1 MAISLDKALGIHQPA
16 LEARVKRA
24 EVLANNLAN
33 ADTPGFKA
41 RDIDF
46 SAMMQKAQQELS
58 GLGMEKTHERHMDL
72 DAGSG
77 SMAPDSELLYRV
89 PHQPSV
95 DGNTVDSQQEQ
106 SRFMRNAMEY
116 QASFQFLNGKVT
128 GLKKAIS
135 GQ

>member
-1 MAISLDKALGIHQPA
+1 MAISLDGALGIHQPA
-16 LEARVKRA
+16 LEARIKRA

-46 SAMMQKAQQELS
+46 GAMMQKAKQDMN
-58 GLGMEKTHERHMDL
+58 GLGMEKTHDRHMDI
-72 DAGSG
+72 S

-95 DGNTVDSQQEQ
+95 DGNTVDTQQEQ

-128 GLKKAIS
+128 GIKKALS

>member
-1 MAISLDKALGIHQPA
+1 MAISLDSALGIHQPA

-46 SAMMQKAQQELS
+46 KAMMQKAQQDLG
-58 GLGMEKTHERHMDL
+58 GLGMEKTDDRHMDTT
-72 DAGSG
+72 

-95 DGNTVDSQQEQ
+95 DGNTVDAQQEQ
-106 SRFMRNAMEY
+106 TRFMRNAMEY
-116 QASFQFLNGKVT
+116 QASFQFLNSKIT